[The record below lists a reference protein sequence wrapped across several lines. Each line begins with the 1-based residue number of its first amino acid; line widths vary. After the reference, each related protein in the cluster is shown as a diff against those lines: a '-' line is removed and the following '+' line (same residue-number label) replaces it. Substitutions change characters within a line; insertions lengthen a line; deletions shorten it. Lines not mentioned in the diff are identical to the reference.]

1 MVLSLAIARGVRM
14 STLATYRIG
23 RDKSC
28 EVVLSDRSV
37 SRQHAELV
45 ISKSGK
51 FYLTDCKSNNGTFVG
66 RGGKWVP
73 VVQDFVEPDEVLLI
87 GRHQS
92 TAAQLMASARS
103 PAQGGGR
110 GRHRAAASG
119 SGQGGREPRKGL
131 PSGRVRRDP
140 GTGDIISLEE
150 D

>member
-1 MVLSLAIARGVRM
+1 M

-23 RDKSC
+23 RAKSC

-37 SRQHAELV
+37 SRHHAELV
-45 ISKSGK
+45 VSKSGK
-51 FYLTDCKSNNGTFVG
+51 LYLTDCKSNNGTFVG
-66 RGGKWVP
+66 RGGKWLP

-87 GRHQS
+87 GRHRS

-103 PAQGGGR
+103 PRPGGSR
-110 GRHRAAASG
+110 DSSRASG
-119 SGQGGREPRKGL
+119 SGQGGSAPKKDL
-131 PSGRVRRDP
+131 PSGPVRRDP

>member
-1 MVLSLAIARGVRM
+1 M

-23 RDKSC
+23 RGKNC
-28 EVVLSDRSV
+28 EVVLADNSV

-45 ISKSGK
+45 VSKSGK

-66 RGGKWVP
+66 RGGKWLP

-103 PAQGGGR
+103 PGHGGR
-110 GRHRAAASG
+110 GRDAGRASG
-119 SGQGGREPRKGL
+119 SGQGGGEPRKGL

>member
-1 MVLSLAIARGVRM
+1 M

-23 RDKSC
+23 RDKNC

-45 ISKSGK
+45 VAKSGK
-51 FYLTDCKSNNGTFVG
+51 YYLTDCKSNNGTFVG

-73 VVQDFVEPDEVLLI
+73 VIQDFVEPDEVLLI

-103 PAQGGGR
+103 PA
-110 GRHRAAASG
+110 SG
-119 SGQGGREPRKGL
+119 SGQGGGEPRKGL

-140 GTGDIISLEE
+140 GTGDIVSLEE

>member
-1 MVLSLAIARGVRM
+1 M

-23 RDKSC
+23 RDKNC

-45 ISKSGK
+45 VSKSGK
-51 FYLTDCKSNNGTFVG
+51 FYLTDCKSHNGTFVG

-103 PAQGGGR
+103 PGQGGGR
-110 GRHRAAASG
+110 GRHPGPTGG
-119 SGQGGREPRKGL
+119 SGQGGSERKKGL

>member
-1 MVLSLAIARGVRM
+1 M

-23 RDKSC
+23 RAKSC

-37 SRQHAELV
+37 SRHHAELV
-45 ISKSGK
+45 VSKSGK
-51 FYLTDCKSNNGTFVG
+51 LYLTDCKSNNGTFVG

-103 PAQGGGR
+103 PGQGGGR
-110 GRHRAAASG
+110 DPGPPSG
-119 SGQGGREPRKGL
+119 SGRGGGEPRKDL